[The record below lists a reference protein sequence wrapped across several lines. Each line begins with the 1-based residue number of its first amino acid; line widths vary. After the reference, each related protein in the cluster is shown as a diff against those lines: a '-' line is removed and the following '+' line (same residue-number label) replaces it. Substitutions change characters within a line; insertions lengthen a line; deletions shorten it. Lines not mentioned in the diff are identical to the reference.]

1 MKDASIVFPIYNL
14 VGAQLKGGVIEQDDQ
29 CSLESDLAEKY
40 VQEAQTQVS
49 NVHIRTLS
57 YHIPSYT
64 YLLPTKLSGISLC
77 KSTGL
82 SSRIQ
87 RQNWLT

>member
-29 CSLESDLAEKY
+29 CTLESDLAKKY

-49 NVHIRTLS
+49 KVHIRTLS
-57 YHIPSYT
+57 HPSYT
-64 YLLPTKLSGISLC
+64 YLLPTKLSGVSLC

>member
-57 YHIPSYT
+57 YHI
-64 YLLPTKLSGISLC
+64 LLTIPFANQIIRC
-77 KSTGL
+77 F
-82 SSRIQ
+82 IMQ
-87 RQNWLT
+87 EHWPI